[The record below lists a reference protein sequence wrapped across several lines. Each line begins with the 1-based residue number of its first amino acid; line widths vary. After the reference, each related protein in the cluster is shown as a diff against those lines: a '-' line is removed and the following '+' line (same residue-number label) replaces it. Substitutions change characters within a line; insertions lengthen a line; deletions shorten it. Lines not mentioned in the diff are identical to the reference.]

1 MYTRTYTEE
10 RSGIIIPDSYGG
22 TALIENIQNEKGNGE
37 DRGKNPWEDAK
48 KETNAANESEETAEA
63 FSPISKIKVPS
74 FLSNIL
80 DFGNFSLQ
88 KIGKEEILIIAAA
101 AFLFFSKEGDR
112 ELAIILLLLLFL
124 G

>member
-22 TALIENIQNEKGNGE
+22 TALIENIQNEKVNGE

-48 KETNAANESEETAEA
+48 KETNIANESEETAEA
-63 FSPISKIKVPS
+63 FSPLSKIKVPS

-80 DFGNFSLQ
+80 GFGNFSLQ

>member
-48 KETNAANESEETAEA
+48 KETNAANENEETAEA
-63 FSPISKIKVPS
+63 FSPLSKIKMPS

-80 DFGNFSLQ
+80 GFGNFSLQ

>member
-22 TALIENIQNEKGNGE
+22 TALIENIQNEKVNGE

-48 KETNAANESEETAEA
+48 KETNIANESEETAEA
-63 FSPISKIKVPS
+63 FSPLSKIKVPS

-80 DFGNFSLQ
+80 GFSNFSLQ

-112 ELAIILLLLLFL
+112 ELAVILLLLLFL

>member
-63 FSPISKIKVPS
+63 FSPLSKIKVPS

-80 DFGNFSLQ
+80 GFGNFSLQ

>member
-63 FSPISKIKVPS
+63 FSPLSKIKVPS

-80 DFGNFSLQ
+80 NFGNFSLQ

>member
-37 DRGKNPWEDAK
+37 DRGKNPWEDEK
-48 KETNAANESEETAEA
+48 KETNAANENEEMAEA
-63 FSPISKIKVPS
+63 FSPLSKIKVPS

-80 DFGNFSLQ
+80 GFSNFSLQ

>member
-63 FSPISKIKVPS
+63 FSPLSKIKVPS

-80 DFGNFSLQ
+80 GFSNFSLQ

>member
-22 TALIENIQNEKGNGE
+22 TALIENIQNEKVNGE

-63 FSPISKIKVPS
+63 FSPLSKIKVPS

-80 DFGNFSLQ
+80 GFGNFSLQ

>member
-37 DRGKNPWEDAK
+37 DKGKNPWEDAK

-63 FSPISKIKVPS
+63 FSPLSKIKVPS

-80 DFGNFSLQ
+80 GFGNFSLQ

>member
-37 DRGKNPWEDAK
+37 DRGKNPWEDEK

-63 FSPISKIKVPS
+63 FSPLSKIKVPS

-80 DFGNFSLQ
+80 GFNNFSLQ

>member
-37 DRGKNPWEDAK
+37 DRGKNPWEDEK
-48 KETNAANESEETAEA
+48 KETNAANENEETAEA
-63 FSPISKIKVPS
+63 FSPLSKIKVPS

-80 DFGNFSLQ
+80 NFGNFSLQ